1 MKYTEFK
8 DYFQN
13 YPVINSND
21 SVKGCN
27 FQTAYNQLNNWTKKG
42 LISQLKKGLYVLNK
56 NDRKINVSN
65 VFIANQL
72 YSPSYVSLEY
82 ALSLYA
88 LIPETVMNITSVSTK
103 KTAKFQ
109 NEFGLFSYQSIKISA
124 FRGFIQ
130 VSDNNGMKYFL
141 AEPEKA
147 ITDFIYFNLSKF
159 DKNDKDIFETSYRFQ
174 NLHILNIKKLLLFT
188 KLFNNK
194 KLIIVINNLIKVI
207 KGNINDRSY

>member
-1 MKYTEFK
+1 MEFK

-21 SVKGCN
+21 TVNRGN
-27 FQTAYNQLNNWTKKG
+27 FQTEYNQLNNWTKKG
-42 LISQLKKGLYVLNK
+42 LVIQLKKGLYVLNK
-56 NDRKINVSN
+56 HDRKIDVSN
-65 VFIANQL
+65 AFIANQL
-72 YSPSYVSLEY
+72 YFPSYISLEY
-82 ALSLYA
+82 ALSLYE

-147 ITDFIYFNLSKF
+147 VADFIYFNLSKF
-159 DKNDKDIFETSYRFQ
+159 DKDDKDIFETSYRFQ
-174 NLHILNIKKLLLFT
+174 NLQILDIKKLLLFT